1 MANGVFDIAKGAFA
15 EKCRDDAT
23 KFGILLLKVAEA
35 DATLRTRATVAAIL
49 SASNTE
55 ANFTNYARK
64 TALTFT
70 LNVDTTNHW
79 ANVTVADQTWT
90 SAGGATNNS
99 LVKLV
104 VFYEESGSDAG
115 RIPISF
121 HDFVATTNGSNLDAV
136 KQTAYV
142 ARAA

>member
-1 MANGVFDIAKGAFA
+1 MADGVFDISKGAFA
-15 EKCRDDAT
+15 EKTRDDAT

-35 DATLRTRATVAAIL
+35 DSTLRTRATVAAL
-49 SASNTE
+49 LAASNTE

-70 LNVDTTNHW
+70 LNVDTTNHKSTI
-79 ANVTVADQTWT
+79 TVADQTWT
-90 SAGGATNNS
+90 LAGGALNNS

-104 VFYEESGSDAG
+104 VFYEESGSDSG

-121 HDFVATTNGSNLDAV
+121 HDFVETTNGSDL
-136 KQTAYV
+136 TATKRTTLV
-142 ARAA
+142 AQAA